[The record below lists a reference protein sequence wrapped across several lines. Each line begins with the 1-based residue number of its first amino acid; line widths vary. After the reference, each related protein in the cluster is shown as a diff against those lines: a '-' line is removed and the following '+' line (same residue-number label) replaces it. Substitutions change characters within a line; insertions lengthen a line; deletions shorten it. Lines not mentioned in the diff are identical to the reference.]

1 MRLTDV
7 QNIEISNFDYDLPN
21 ERIAKFPLEN
31 RADSKLLVFGKNITT
46 SQYKD
51 LPQILPSKSLLVF
64 NNTKVVQARLHFSN
78 ENGAK
83 IEVFCLQPTEQI
95 DVQKGMQ
102 TTKKIL
108 WNCLIGNAKK
118 WKQDFLHKEVV
129 VNGKST
135 LLKLSITKK
144 KEGSFDI
151 MFDWADEQIAFAEIL
166 EVVGNIPLPPYMNRT
181 VEKSDENRYQTV
193 YAKHKG
199 SVAAPTAG
207 LHFTTELK
215 EKLDTVDISQEE
227 LTLHVGA
234 GTFMPV
240 KSDTMKDHNMH
251 DEEVIISKTSLRAL
265 LANDTINAVGTTSCR
280 SLESLFW
287 LGNEYINT
295 GNLQN
300 EVSQWVPY
308 QTTKINKLNHVLE
321 ALLSY
326 LELNGKFNI
335 KFKTSLII
343 APGYQFQVINGLLTN
358 FHQPKSTL
366 ILLVAALVGDQWKA
380 MYQYALAHNYR
391 FLSYGDG
398 AYLKSN
404 KHV

>member
-1 MRLTDV
+1 MRLADV
-7 QNIEISNFDYDLPN
+7 QNIEISDFNYDLP
-21 ERIAKFPLEN
+21 EKRIARFPLKN
-31 RADSKLLVFGKNITT
+31 RADSKLLIVGEQFTS
-46 SQYKD
+46 SQYAN
-51 LPQILPSKSLLVF
+51 LPQILPAKSLLVF
-64 NNTKVVQARLHFSN
+64 NDTRVVQARLYFN
-78 ENGAK
+78 NDNGAK
-83 IEVFCLQPTEQI
+83 IEVFCLQPAEKI

-102 TTKKIL
+102 TTKRIL

-118 WKQDFLHKEVV
+118 WKQNYLHKEIL

-135 LLKLSITKK
+135 LLKLSIEER

-151 MFDWADEQIAFAEIL
+151 LFDWEDDIIAFAEIL
-166 EVVGNIPLPPYMNRT
+166 EEIGNIPLPPYMNRT
-181 VEKSDENRYQTV
+181 VEKNDEDRYQTV

-207 LHFTTELK
+207 LHFTTTLK
-215 EKLDTVDISQEE
+215 EKLKAVGVTQEE

-251 DEEVIISKTSLRAL
+251 DEEVIISKPTVSSL
-265 LANDTINAVGTTSCR
+265 LAHNTINAVGTTSCR

-287 LGNEYINT
+287 LGNEFVNSGI
-295 GNLQN
+295 LKD

-308 QTTKINKLNHVLE
+308 QTTKINTLKVVFE
-321 ALLSY
+321 ALINY
-326 LELNGKFNI
+326 LKSNKINNL

-343 APGYQFQVINGLLTN
+343 APGYQFQVIDGLLTN

-366 ILLVAALVGDQWKA
+366 ILLVAALIGNQWKA
-380 MYQYALAHNYR
+380 MYKYALDNNYR